1 MQDPT
6 ERTEGDAEHL
16 SKIITGDETWV
27 YGYDPETK
35 QQPSQE
41 KSP

>member
-1 MQDPT
+1 MQDT
-6 ERTEGDAEHL
+6 QERIEGDAEL
-16 SKIITGDETWV
+16 SKIITADETWV

-35 QQPSQE
+35 QQPSQG